1 VLFEKAGPIAK
12 TSSALWVRL
21 SQSLE
26 SRLQDRFMRVI
37 FGGKVMFQAFPSKT
51 PFALDGHE
59 RIIVKEHGGH
69 NAYNWTQ

>member
-1 VLFEKAGPIAK
+1 LKKSGRLLKQAQ
-12 TSSALWVRL
+12 ALWVRL